1 MNDLRA
7 AELYPLH
14 VGIALPKLPVLDN
27 VLSLFQR
34 KEELY
39 LVSLMSNII
48 NQSTIEK
55 NGLARQILQRF
66 DCSGSEMQ
74 QNQLEL
80 ISLVEM
86 D

>member
-7 AELYPLH
+7 AELYHLH
-14 VGIALPKLPVLDN
+14 AGIALPKLPVLDN
-27 VLSLFQR
+27 VLSLFHR
-34 KEELY
+34 KEGLY
-39 LVSLMSNII
+39 LVSLIFSII
-48 NQSTIEK
+48 NQSALEK
-55 NGLARQILQRF
+55 NGVARQILQRF